1 MTVFK
6 FSKLLSNMSNGF
18 DLFEYDPLEYIGVG
32 LSFSSV
38 RGLRRVKN
46 AKLDEYEKKLMS
58 GILSKE
64 EAKRLVFEYIKL
76 LGRVPEVLY
85 EDEWVEEDLGE
96 MGILKV
102 GLKCP
107 HGFIWEA
114 LVLYLEDDGKW
125 VLDEY
130 ELFSK
135 KCPECSSIFSEDE

>member
-1 MTVFK
+1 
-6 FSKLLSNMSNGF
+6 MSNNF
-18 DLFEYDPLEYIGVG
+18 DLFEYDPLEYVGVG
-32 LSFSSV
+32 IPFSEV
-38 RGLRRVKN
+38 RVLRRIKN

-58 GILSKE
+58 GITSKD
-64 EAKRLVFEYIKL
+64 EAKRLLFEYVKL
-76 LGRVPEVLY
+76 LGRVPEILY

-114 LVLYLEDDGKW
+114 LVLYLEDNGRW
-125 VLDEY
+125 ILDEY

-135 KCPECSSIFSEDE
+135 KCPKCSSIFSRDE